1 MWAGMC
7 QWFLARWEEEAGSD
21 GWMAGRTNGGGCRG
35 GHPFPKQQLE
45 WPPGGGKDL
54 GGASAWLMGFFSS
67 NLQLLGQTRE
77 LGYPLQEASLASP
90 LLC

>member
-1 MWAGMC
+1 MAGWLEGRM
-7 QWFLARWEEEAGSD
+7 EEA
-21 GWMAGRTNGGGCRG
+21 AEGGTHFQSSSWS
-35 GHPFPKQQLE
+35 GHL
-45 WPPGGGKDL
+45 GGGKDL